1 MEVFGTIEDNT
12 IFLPSIPYQVR
23 FNCKDGGIFVGG
35 NEPDHRKT
43 NPTDKVEIS
52 IIKIGKFFGDLGE
65 TKNAVWMQLFFVA
78 SPTVKPEILPL
89 NTVCVAYI
97 KNKSISNLNNA
108 VTDVMSKKIE
118 PATGIFIISFNKEVG
133 KKGTYYS
140 INFDWKERKTKAEK
154 DQLPIIQ
161 EFWNANHENLMDLDG
176 TRQMIDTTNL
186 TAQEMSTL
194 INQNRLKANEPE
206 QKQLTSA

>member
-1 MEVFGTIEDNT
+1 MV
-12 IFLPSIPYQVR
+12 
-23 FNCKDGGIFVGG
+23 
-35 NEPDHRKT
+35 
-43 NPTDKVEIS
+43 
-52 IIKIGKFFGDLGE
+52 
-65 TKNAVWMQLFFVA
+65 
-78 SPTVKPEILPL
+78 
-89 NTVCVAYI
+89 
-97 KNKSISNLNNA
+97 
-108 VTDVMSKKIE
+108 
-118 PATGIFIISFNKEVG
+118 
-133 KKGTYYS
+133 
-140 INFDWKERKTKAEK
+140 NFDWKERKTKAEK